1 MKRSILL
8 RAAPFTLALAMG
20 LSMARPAY
28 ADPVDVLYEEGVT
41 AAQAGQ
47 KEIAYEKLKAAWA
60 LRQTYDIAA
69 ALAVV
74 ENALGKYRDAAEH
87 FQFVLDNFPPV
98 GDQTERARLQAGLDA
113 ARKNVGELKIN
124 VADGASV
131 EVNGRLVGTA
141 PLKGPVFVDPGQT
154 TVSCKKKD
162 FGEGKA
168 LVQVNIG
175 EAKDVTVEIKITTGT
190 ETPGEKAVWP
200 FAVFGAVGA
209 AGLGLGIAGVVVNQQ
224 ALSDADEAIA
234 GKPPG
239 SCGPDG
245 SSCSDINDELSKSNT
260 FLGLGIAGFAVAG
273 AAGIGA
279 LIYGLTPASPDGQSS
294 EQAIRIIPLVGP
306 TTGAFLEGRF

>member
-20 LSMARPAY
+20 LSMARPAF

-175 EAKDVTVEIKITTGT
+175 EAKDVTVEIKITTGNGDP
-190 ETPGEKAVWP
+190 PGEKALWP

-209 AGLGLGIAGVVVNQQ
+209 AGIGLGIAGIVVSQG
-224 ALSDADEAIA
+224 ATSDADEALGA
-234 GKPPG
+234 V
-239 SCGPDG
+239 PDG
-245 SSCSDINDELSKSNT
+245 GCGADGNQCASINDDLGKAST
-260 FLGLGIAGFAVAG
+260 FLGVGIAGFAVAG
-273 AAGIGA
+273 AAGISA
-279 LIYGLTPASPDGQSS
+279 LIYGLVPGEPGAS
-294 EQAIRIIPLVGP
+294 EQAIRIVPVLGP
-306 TTGAFLEGRF
+306 TSGAFLEGRF